1 MCVYKSHPPTPRRI
15 CYMSVLY
22 IVCLFLQDAKMW
34 VITSILQ
41 TLAIKDRDIWLSAL
55 SVCVSLLQLP
65 LLDRGTKITNE
76 AQTLKGP
83 VGWRAKEAL
92 SGVGQ
97 KRCREGIRGLTP
109 ELCEFHHC
117 VMVRSNPAAIWKTVL
132 ATTQKLKR
140 KQTACVLG
148 ASSSRS

>member
-1 MCVYKSHPPTPRRI
+1 
-15 CYMSVLY
+15 MSVLY

-83 VGWRAKEAL
+83 VG
-92 SGVGQ
+92 
-97 KRCREGIRGLTP
+97 
-109 ELCEFHHC
+109 
-117 VMVRSNPAAIWKTVL
+117 
-132 ATTQKLKR
+132 
-140 KQTACVLG
+140 
-148 ASSSRS
+148 